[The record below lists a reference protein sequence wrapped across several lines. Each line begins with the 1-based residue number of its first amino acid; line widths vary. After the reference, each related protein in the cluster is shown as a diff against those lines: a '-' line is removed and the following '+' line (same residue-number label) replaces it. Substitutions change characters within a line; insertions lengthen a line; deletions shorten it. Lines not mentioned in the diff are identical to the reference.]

1 MGWRGLSNR
10 RKSGR
15 SPPEALLRNFSTVD
29 LVLMMAMQN
38 EAFESAVLEQKN
50 RVYTYAAMLLRD
62 PIEAQDVTQETMIRL
77 WQHKDKVET
86 EAARFWLRRT
96 AHNLCVDRIRRSKSR
111 PESELEPAEGFTPAS
126 EPGPERLA
134 ESVELGE
141 AIQAALAKLS
151 TDDRAVLIL
160 REVQGLP
167 YDEIAYALDVPLGT
181 LKARLHRARENLRR
195 RLTRAGVA
203 P

>member
-1 MGWRGLSNR
+1 MGRRGLSNR
-10 RKSGR
+10 RKPGR
-15 SPPEALLRNFSTVD
+15 LPLEALFRNFSTAGS
-29 LVLMMAMQN
+29 VLMMAMQN
-38 EAFESAVLEQKN
+38 EAFERAVLEQKN

-62 PIEAQDVTQETMIRL
+62 PMEAQDVTQETMIRL

-96 AHNLCVDRIRRSKSR
+96 AHNLCVDRIRRRTSR
-111 PESELEPAEGFTPAS
+111 PESELEPVEGFTSADAPD
-126 EPGPERLA
+126 PERLA

-141 AIQAALAKLS
+141 AIEAAMGKLT

-167 YDEIAYALDVPLGT
+167 YDEIAHALEIPLGT